1 MSANTI
7 KYYINNFTRGINDSR
22 LLSGLCMIFLNI
34 GSKYIEL
41 GLTKTQ
47 EQALRNVLAREML
60 IFAMVF
66 MTTRDLIT
74 SILMTGAF
82 SAMTNHLFNE
92 KSKYC
97 ILPDKLRRIAY
108 EIDLNKDGSIS
119 PEEEEHALQILRKA
133 KEQKE
138 RSQQANFTSYI
149 ATNSY
154 FNT

>member
-22 LLSGLCMIFLNI
+22 LLAGLCMIFLNV

-47 EQALRNVLAREML
+47 EQALRNVLGREML

-74 SILMTGAF
+74 SLLITGAF

-92 KSKYC
+92 KSEYC
-97 ILPDKLRRIAY
+97 IIPHKLRKIAY
-108 EIDLNKDGSIS
+108 EIDLNSDGSIS
-119 PEEEEHALQILRKA
+119 PEEEQHALQVLRKA
-133 KEQKE
+133 KEQKQKN
-138 RSQQANFTSYI
+138 QQASFMSY
-149 ATNSY
+149 SSE
-154 FNT
+154 FLF

>member
-1 MSANTI
+1 MNTI
-7 KYYINNFTRGINDSR
+7 KYYIDSFTRGINDSR
-22 LLSGLCMIFLNI
+22 FLAGLCMIFLNI
-34 GSKYIEL
+34 GSKYVEL

-60 IFAMVF
+60 IFAIVF
-66 MTTRDLIT
+66 TSTRDLVI

-92 KSKYC
+92 KSRYC
-97 ILPDKLRRIAY
+97 ILPDRLRKISY
-108 EIDLNKDGSIS
+108 EVDLNKDGLIS

-138 RSQQANFTSYI
+138 KRVQANFTSYV
-149 ATNSY
+149 ASNSY
-154 FNT
+154 FNM